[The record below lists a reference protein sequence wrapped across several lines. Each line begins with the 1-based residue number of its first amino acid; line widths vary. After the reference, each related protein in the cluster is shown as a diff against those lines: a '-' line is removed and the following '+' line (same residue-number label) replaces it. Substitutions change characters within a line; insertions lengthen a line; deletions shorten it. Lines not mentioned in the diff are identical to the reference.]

1 MNLRSQYLKNM
12 AFEIIIK
19 PLARIDLDEAILW
32 YENELGGLGNKF
44 YQAFLTASE
53 TVSKYPEAF
62 MEISPGIRRIII
74 KRFPYK
80 LFYASS
86 ENKIFIIG
94 IIHAKRSAG
103 FITSHLNE
111 GLK

>member
-1 MNLRSQYLKNM
+1 MV
-12 AFEIIIK
+12 FEIIVK

-32 YENELGGLGNKF
+32 YENKLNGLGERF

-53 TVSKYPEAF
+53 AIRKSPDAF
-62 MEISPGIRRIII
+62 IEISPDIRRIII
-74 KRFPYK
+74 KKFPYK
-80 LFYASS
+80 LFYTIS
-86 ENKIFIIG
+86 ENKVFIIG

-103 FITSHLNE
+103 FITSRLNE